1 MDVFGMYGDTNGEVM
16 EHGWLT
22 SETCIQFKISNNP
35 IQFWRK
41 RYKNM
46 PVCIKNYKL
55 ILHPP

>member
-1 MDVFGMYGDTNGEVM
+1 MDVFGMYGDNNGEVM

-46 PVCIKNYKL
+46 PV
-55 ILHPP
+55 